1 MQNDERIAKCL
12 FNIVLIKGLLMRK
25 QEFGLLKQRNWS
37 ISTAFHDQY
46 FINIS
51 NILDDIVRQSCPLV
65 QSASVIST
73 GVSLPT
79 RKRIRVDFRISFWE
93 EPQEIWSR
101 RARRQAFVQL
111 PRRLRRRVSVS
122 WGNRQSMEQTQR
134 QETKEITGTEVGK
147 GHDILNWRSIKF
159 TISA

>member
-12 FNIVLIKGLLMRK
+12 FNIVLIKGLWMRK
-25 QEFGLLKQRNWS
+25 QEFRLLKQRNWS
-37 ISTAFHDQY
+37 ISTAFLDQ
-46 FINIS
+46 FFNTIS
-51 NILDDIVRQSCPLV
+51 NILDDIIRQSRPLV
-65 QSASVIST
+65 QSAPVIST

-79 RKRIRVDFRISFWE
+79 RKRLRVDFRISFWE

-101 RARRQAFVQL
+101 WARRKAFVQL
-111 PRRLRRRVSVS
+111 PRRLRRRVFAS
-122 WGNRQSMEQTQR
+122 WGHRQFMEQTQR

-159 TISA
+159 RISA